1 MNKRTRRGR
10 SGRSSHCP
18 LAAGWT
24 WNGQEALG
32 DWPQQEKRWMIIRR
46 GVNMPGQVIGLISVI
61 MLLFEIAVV
70 GAYFGGMSLL
80 MLLGPVFKR
89 TDFLIG
95 WLIHVAAAI
104 LCFVSMVGVGFCFAG
119 TISRKS
125 FFKRLLFTLSVLG
138 VLPLLLAIY
147 FGIDDSWIM
156 FMAYFLAVW
165 GVLLMITI
173 LIAFR
178 HMELRTPKPQ
188 GWEE

>member
-1 MNKRTRRGR
+1 
-10 SGRSSHCP
+10 
-18 LAAGWT
+18 
-24 WNGQEALG
+24 
-32 DWPQQEKRWMIIRR
+32 
-46 GVNMPGQVIGLISVI
+46 MPGQVICLISVI

-70 GAYFGGMSLL
+70 GAYFGGMSLF

-104 LCFVSMVGVGFCFAG
+104 LCFASMVGVGCCFAG

-138 VLPLLLAIY
+138 ELPLPVAIY
-147 FGIDDSWIM
+147 FGIGDSWIM

-165 GVLLMITI
+165 GVLLMITT

-178 HMELRTPKPQ
+178 HMELQTSKPQ
-188 GWEE
+188 GCEE